1 MQRNLLVQF
10 LGGGEEEIFLRYPTF
25 YTFSQKQRAISAFFM
40 CEIQQKCGGFL
51 ECFEIRQALL

>member
-40 CEIQQKCGGFL
+40 CEIQQKFGGFL
-51 ECFEIRQALL
+51 ECF

>member
-25 YTFSQKQRAISAFFM
+25 YTFFQKAESNLCFFYV
-40 CEIQQKCGGFL
+40 
-51 ECFEIRQALL
+51 

>member
-25 YTFSQKQRAISAFFM
+25 YTFSQKAESDLCFFYAENLAKSAV
-40 CEIQQKCGGFL
+40 GF
-51 ECFEIRQALL
+51 